1 MEFGLERYFISTHSS
16 SMHVH
21 AGIYRRLAY
30 LVLIMLIRSPSRSC
44 LVLLCMLF
52 RLQFAK
58 NKLWLVMFP
67 DFDISA
73 ASLVD
78 TGDFVG
84 DFVFLTDANE

>member
-1 MEFGLERYFISTHSS
+1 
-16 SMHVH
+16 
-21 AGIYRRLAY
+21 
-30 LVLIMLIRSPSRSC
+30 
-44 LVLLCMLF
+44 MLF